1 MSLKFNKKDLNPIRN
16 VLEMLGQFYIVS
28 GLQPNLSKSEIAGI
42 NSRKD
47 DNMTLCGLKSLYLTK
62 ESIKR

>member
-1 MSLKFNKKDLNPIRN
+1 
-16 VLEMLGQFYIVS
+16 MLGQFYIVS

-42 NSRKD
+42 SSLKD